1 MAFLSLFDVPRLLC
15 VTSLVRLLVRSKPE
29 IVNFP
34 PDLRLLFNSI
44 PPDEFVDVFQKKCVL
59 HAFVCAGCCA
69 LALFM

>member
-1 MAFLSLFDVPRLLC
+1 MVSLSLLHVPRSTLRYLTG
-15 VTSLVRLLVRSKPE
+15 VVRLLVRSKPE

-59 HAFVCAGCCA
+59 PFACAVSGA
-69 LALFM
+69 